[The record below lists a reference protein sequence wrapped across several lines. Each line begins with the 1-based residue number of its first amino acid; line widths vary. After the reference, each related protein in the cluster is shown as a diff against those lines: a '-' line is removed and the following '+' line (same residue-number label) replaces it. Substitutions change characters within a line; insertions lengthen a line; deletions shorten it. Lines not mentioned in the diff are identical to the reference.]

1 MLLRKLPLYTVNAIL
16 AVFVLFFLW
25 PFYWMLTGSVKA
37 LKVALQIPPEWF
49 PAKPTLA
56 NYQLLFNKFPVWH
69 WLYNSVF
76 ISVVATLLVLT
87 TSAMAAYAFSKIRFK
102 GSKWLFAAMIAS
114 MTIPHTVL
122 LIPLFQM
129 MNDLHLINTHWGVLL
144 PIVGWPF
151 GVFLLKQFMQTLPGE
166 LIEAAKIDGC
176 SEWQTFLRVILPLSK
191 PGLGVLA
198 IFTFVNSWND
208 YVWQL
213 IVLKDMKH
221 FTLPVGVKVAQKVS
235 DLEINYG
242 VAMAGAVLATL
253 PVLALFLYFQ
263 KYFTKG
269 ITMGALKG

>member
-1 MLLRKLPLYTVNAIL
+1 MTIRKMPLYVTNAFL

-25 PFYWMLTGSVKA
+25 PFYWMLAGSVKQ

-49 PAKPTLA
+49 PTKPTFA
-56 NYQLLFNKFPVWH
+56 NFQLLFNKFPVFH
-69 WLYNSVF
+69 WLYNSLF
-76 ISVVATLLVLT
+76 ISIVATILVVATSSL
-87 TSAMAAYAFSKIRFK
+87 AAYAFSKITFK

-129 MNDLHLINTHWGVLL
+129 MNKLHLVNTHWGVLL
-144 PIVGWPF
+144 PLVGWPF
-151 GVFLLKQFMQTLPGE
+151 GVFLLKQFMQTLPSE

-176 SEWQTFLRVILPLSK
+176 NEWQTFCKVILPLSK

-198 IFTFVNSWND
+198 IFTFVSSWND

-213 IVLKDMKH
+213 IVLKDMNN

-235 DLEINYG
+235 ELEINYG
-242 VAMAGAVLATL
+242 VAMAGAVIATL

>member
-1 MLLRKLPLYTVNAIL
+1 MLLRKLPLYMVNAIL

-122 LIPLFQM
+122 LIPLFMM